1 MLVLLITIC
10 FVGCKK
16 DEKKIT
22 VCEVTHSVF
31 YAPLYVAI
39 ELGYFEE
46 ENLKV
51 ELINGNGADKVMA
64 STAEDTLKN
73 INDFERQWQEAI
85 NKAMDSKL
93 RGSTPTS
100 PVRKEPTKD
109 PKTMSFSEFAKY
121 KKNKE

>member
-1 MLVLLITIC
+1 MLVLLIAIC

-64 STAEDTLKN
+64 SLFK
-73 INDFERQWQEAI
+73 RC
-85 NKAMDSKL
+85 
-93 RGSTPTS
+93 
-100 PVRKEPTKD
+100 
-109 PKTMSFSEFAKY
+109 
-121 KKNKE
+121 